1 MKFFGA
7 QREENDLDQLQNN
20 ISLVFAFLAGILMVF
35 LAFSDMI
42 LGLDPFIIKTKFL
55 FAIPYLG
62 GYWIM
67 RKYGYHQLIIQFLIF
82 IGLVLVSINYFYNDG
97 YQGPTFYTIFIFVVG
112 IGILIRGWQKIA
124 WMLFAFIIYS
134 TLFYGEINEWFIVT
148 RYYTGLE
155 ILYYDH
161 LVTIWLIGI
170 FSFLGIHIFIKN
182 YSDQNNRIKLVQA
195 ERELAMQE
203 LASLNTKK
211 NRLIALLSH
220 DLKNPIGMLGQTLDL
235 VDKDAFEEGELEL
248 ILKNLRNQSYHLSGM
263 LNNTLNWVLAELEDK
278 EPEKERVSIYKL
290 TDEMKEGMLVQ
301 AVSKKQAIISPK
313 TGIDQILEIEVS
325 EIRIIL
331 KNLLDNAI
339 KFTPVGGEIEFD
351 LISSEKEITWN
362 IKNEGKS
369 IPPAEVIN
377 LFDFKVKTTYGTM
390 REKGTGIGLPL
401 CKKIADKLEME
412 LEFSR
417 TANGKNSFHLTKRLN

>member
-7 QREENDLDQLQNN
+7 LWEENDLDQLQNN
-20 ISLVFAFLAGILMVF
+20 ISLVFAFLAGILMIF
-35 LAFSDMI
+35 LGFSDLMI
-42 LGLDPFIIKTKFL
+42 GLDPFIIKTKFL

-67 RKYGYHQLIIQFLIF
+67 RKYGFHQAVIQFLIF
-82 IGLVLVSINYFYNDG
+82 IGLILASINYFYNDG

-124 WMLFAFIIYS
+124 WMLFAFILYS
-134 TLFYGEINEWFIVT
+134 ALFYGEINEWFIVP

-155 ILYYDH
+155 NLYYDH
-161 LVTIWLIGI
+161 LVTIWWTGL
-170 FSFLGIHIFIKN
+170 FSFLGIHIFLKN
-182 YSDQNNRIKLVQA
+182 YRAQNNRIKLIQV
-195 ERELAMQE
+195 ERELALQE
-203 LASLNTKK
+203 LDSLNTKK
-211 NRLIALLSH
+211 NQLIALLSH

-235 VDKDAFEEGELEL
+235 VDKDAFEGGELEL

-278 EPEKERVSIYKL
+278 ELEMVSVSLYQL
-290 TDEMKEGMLVQ
+290 TNEMNEGMLSQ
-301 AVSKKQAIISPK
+301 AALKKQTIASGIIG
-313 TGIDQILEIEVS
+313 TDQILEIEAS

-351 LISSEKEITWN
+351 LISSEKKITWN
-362 IKNEGKS
+362 IKNEGKP
-369 IPPAEVIN
+369 IPSAEVLK

-417 TANGKNSFHLTKRLN
+417 TANGKNSYHLTKRLN